1 MDIIHS
7 KILGTG
13 IYLPQKIV
21 TNFDLEKS
29 LNTSDQWIYER
40 TGIKERRMSSPK
52 GGEYPS
58 DMALHASR
66 QALDTAGMGPEEIDF
81 ILFATLTPDY
91 RVPNTASIL
100 QTKLGI
106 KNHCACLDI
115 NAACSG
121 FIYGHALAH
130 SMIQTKAA
138 KTVLVIGA
146 ELLTQEVDWKDRT
159 VSILFGDG
167 CGAAIVGVDEQG
179 DSRVLGSYL
188 GGDGTGKEFFLHT
201 SGGAVKP
208 ITHEILNA
216 RENFMAMKGKEL
228 FKVATRTLAENVRKV
243 LKKACVSMEDIAWM
257 IPHQANIRIIEKAGE
272 LLNFPREKIIVNV
285 DKYGNTSAATVPIAF
300 HEGITDGRIKRGDL
314 VLFNAFGAGL
324 TFGATVIRY

>member
-1 MDIIHS
+1 MIHS
-7 KILGTG
+7 KIMGTG
-13 IYLPQKIV
+13 AYVPQKVV

-29 LNTSDQWIYER
+29 LDTSDQWIYER
-40 TGIKERRMSSPK
+40 TGIKERRMSSSE

-66 QALDTAGMGPEEIDF
+66 QALATANLDPDQIDF

-121 FIYGHALAH
+121 FIYGHTLAH
-130 SMIQTKAA
+130 SMIQTKTA
-138 KTVLVIGA
+138 KTILVVGA

-167 CGAAIVGVDEQG
+167 CGAAIVGIDEQG

-201 SGGAVKP
+201 SGGAVNP
-208 ITHEILNA
+208 ITHEILDA
-216 RENFMAMKGKEL
+216 RENYMTMKGKEL
-228 FKVATRTLAENVRKV
+228 FKVATRTLAENVRRV
-243 LKKACVSMEDIAWM
+243 LKTAKVTMEDIDWM
-257 IPHQANIRIIEKAGE
+257 VPHQANIRIIEKAGE
-272 LLNFPREKIIVNV
+272 LLKFPKEKTIVNV

-300 HEGITDGRIKRGDL
+300 HEAVTDGRIKRGDL

-324 TFGATVIRY
+324 TFGATVIKY